1 MQLKDKLGRYG
12 ETIAAGVLADRG
24 YRILERNWR
33 CSRGEI
39 DIVAAQ
45 GRTLIVCEVK
55 TRSSTDFGEPAEA
68 VDRAKAG
75 RLRVLAAQYLID
87 HPGGWEDIRF
97 DVVAIVRPASG
108 PAQVRHLR
116 GAF

>member
-12 ETIAAGVLADRG
+12 ETIAAQLLTDRG
-24 YRILERNWR
+24 YRIVERNWR
-33 CSRGEI
+33 CPRGEI
-39 DIVAAQ
+39 DILAAQ

-55 TRSSTDFGEPAEA
+55 TRTSTEYGEPAEA
-68 VDRAKAG
+68 VDRAKAA

-97 DVVAIVRPASG
+97 DVVSVLRLPTG
-108 PAQVRHLR
+108 PARIRHLQ